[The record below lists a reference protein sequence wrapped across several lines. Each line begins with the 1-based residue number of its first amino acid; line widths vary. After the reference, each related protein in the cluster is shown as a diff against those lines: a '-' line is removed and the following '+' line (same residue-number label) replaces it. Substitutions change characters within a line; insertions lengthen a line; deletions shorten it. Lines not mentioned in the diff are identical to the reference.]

1 MENGEELSPQ
11 TAINTTQ
18 NDDWQATGRT
28 RSNSASSG
36 HKRSVSGSL
45 LSKLSF
51 LRMSQSSSA
60 DNNEAL
66 SSRSHGDEIAGNLNP
81 NDEHNPTNNDGYIG
95 GSRAGGTSRAMA
107 TAIQH
112 QRKMRRRRGSLRK
125 TALLGTRL
133 ELKEK
138 RSSSNASA
146 AREQVNYGI
155 IENSRGVSSSPLSS
169 SADTGGSRTT
179 PPPASTTTLTDEELT
194 PRGSMDRDSGGHSSI
209 YSGYWPRSLTM
220 DRGDV
225 STEIKSRT
233 SIGDTTDEEDN
244 ISLSNFNKT
253 TSNNSTTSNERTAST
268 HLRPSSVSSSGS
280 INPPLIATPS
290 SSSESYFLPSHHH
303 LHHHHQ
309 TSSANEATDA
319 TTRPLGRP
327 STTHRARSPLIAPEL
342 SSNTSNTLDPGV
354 GVSIS
359 GGTGWDY
366 SETEWWGWIIL
377 LVTWLVFVVGI
388 GSSFGVWSWAWDV
401 GETPYAPP
409 ELEDDPTL
417 PIVGYYPALM
427 VLTAVM
433 AWVWVVVAWVG
444 MKYFKHANI
453 AADDG

>member
-11 TAINTTQ
+11 TAINTIQ
-18 NDDWQATGRT
+18 NGDQQSPGRT

-36 HKRSVSGSL
+36 HKRSLSGSL

-51 LRMSQSSSA
+51 LRMSQSSSVN
-60 DNNEAL
+60 NNEAL
-66 SSRSHGDEIAGNLNP
+66 ASPSHSDEIDRTLNR
-81 NDEHNPTNNDGYIG
+81 NDERNPTSNDGYSG

-133 ELKEK
+133 EVKEK
-138 RSSSNASA
+138 RNNNANT
-146 AREQVNYGI
+146 ARDQLNYGGV
-155 IENSRGVSSSPLSS
+155 ENSRGVQSPLSIS
-169 SADTGGSRTT
+169 TGNGKSRIT
-179 PPPASTTTLTDEELT
+179 PPSSTHLTDEGLT
-194 PRGSMDRDSGGHSSI
+194 PRESMDRDGDGHTSV

-220 DRGDV
+220 DRGVV
-225 STEIKSRT
+225 SSDINKSPT

-244 ISLSNFNKT
+244 ISLSNYNANT
-253 TSNNSTTSNERTAST
+253 TTNNNTMNSGRTTST

-280 INPPLIATPS
+280 INPPLMATPS
-290 SSSESYFLPSHHH
+290 SSSDSYFLSSRHHIHHH
-303 LHHHHQ
+303 HHRHHQ

-319 TTRPLGRP
+319 TARPLGRSP
-327 STTHRARSPLIAPEL
+327 TTHRARSPLIAPEL
-342 SSNTSNTLDPGV
+342 SSSASNTLDV
-354 GVSIS
+354 GVSV
-359 GGTGWDY
+359 GVGGWDY

-453 AADDG
+453 AADEG

>member
-1 MENGEELSPQ
+1 MENGEVLSPQ
-11 TAINTTQ
+11 TVINTTQ
-18 NDDWQATGRT
+18 NDDQQTAGRA

-51 LRMSQSSSA
+51 LRMSHSSSA

-66 SSRSHGDEIAGNLNP
+66 SSSSHGDAIADDF
-81 NDEHNPTNNDGYIG
+81 NDGDPTTNDGYIG

-133 ELKEK
+133 EFKDK
-138 RSSSNASA
+138 RNSNAST
-146 AREQVNYGI
+146 ARDQISYEG
-155 IENSRGVSSSPLSS
+155 IENSRGVSPPLSIS
-169 SADTGGSRTT
+169 TGASHSRTT
-179 PPPASTTTLTDEELT
+179 PPSSTTLTDEELT
-194 PRGSMDRDSGGHSSI
+194 PRGSMDRDGGRHTSV
-209 YSGYWPRSLTM
+209 YSTYWPRSLTM
-220 DRGDV
+220 DRGVVSSDV
-225 STEIKSRT
+225 NKSPT

-244 ISLSNFNKT
+244 ISLSHF
-253 TSNNSTTSNERTAST
+253 NNSTTTNDNTTSSGRTAST

-280 INPPLIATPS
+280 INPPPIATPS
-290 SSSESYFLPSHHH
+290 SSSDSYFLSSHHH

-309 TSSANEATDA
+309 TASANEATDA
-319 TTRPLGRP
+319 TARSLGRSP
-327 STTHRARSPLIAPEL
+327 TTHRARSPLIAPEL
-342 SSNTSNTLDPGV
+342 SNSASNTLDAGV
-354 GVSIS
+354 GGV
-359 GGTGWDY
+359 GGWDY

-453 AADDG
+453 AADDR

>member
-1 MENGEELSPQ
+1 MENGEGLSPQ

-18 NDDWQATGRT
+18 NDDQHTKGRT
-28 RSNSASSG
+28 RSNSANSG

-60 DNNEAL
+60 DNNGAL
-66 SSRSHGDEIAGNLNP
+66 SSQSHGDEIAGNLSH
-81 NDEHNPTNNDGYIG
+81 NDEHNPTSNDGYIG
-95 GSRAGGTSRAMA
+95 GSRAGGSTSRAMA

-133 ELKEK
+133 EAKEK
-138 RSSSNASA
+138 RNNNAST
-146 AREQVNYGI
+146 ARDQHNYEYGSV
-155 IENSRGVSSSPLSS
+155 ENSRGVSSSPLSIS
-169 SADTGGSRTT
+169 TGTGASRTT
-179 PPPASTTTLTDEELT
+179 PPSSTTLTDEELT
-194 PRGSMDRDSGGHSSI
+194 PRGSMDRNGDGHASV

-220 DRGDV
+220 DRGVV
-225 STEIKSRT
+225 STEIRSPT
-233 SIGDTTDEEDN
+233 STGDTTDEEDN
-244 ISLSNFNKT
+244 ISLSNFNNT
-253 TSNNSTTSNERTAST
+253 TPNNNTTNSGRTSST

-280 INPPLIATPS
+280 INPPLISTPS
-290 SSSESYFLPSHHH
+290 SSSGSYFLPSHHH
-303 LHHHHQ
+303 LHHHHN
-309 TSSANEATDA
+309 SSANEATDA
-319 TTRPLGRP
+319 TARPLGRSP
-327 STTHRARSPLIAPEL
+327 TTHRARSPLIAPEL
-342 SSNTSNTLDPGV
+342 STSASNTLEVGV
-354 GVSIS
+354 GIS
-359 GGTGWDY
+359 ANGGWDY

>member
-1 MENGEELSPQ
+1 MENGEKISPQ
-11 TAINTTQ
+11 TAINTAQ
-18 NDDWQATGRT
+18 NDDEHSSGRT
-28 RSNSASSG
+28 RSNSTSSG
-36 HKRSVSGSL
+36 HKRSLSGSL

-51 LRMSQSSSA
+51 LRMSQSPSA
-60 DNNEAL
+60 DNNETL
-66 SSRSHGDEIAGNLNP
+66 PSQSHSDQIAGNLSH
-81 NDEHNPTNNDGYIG
+81 NDEHNPTSSDAYSG
-95 GSRAGGTSRAMA
+95 GSRAGSTSRAMA

-138 RSSSNASA
+138 RNNAST
-146 AREQVNYGI
+146 ARDQLNYGS
-155 IENSRGVSSSPLSS
+155 IENSRVSSSPLRISTG
-169 SADTGGSRTT
+169 TGGSKIT
-179 PPPASTTTLTDEELT
+179 PPPSTTLTDDELT
-194 PRGSMDRDSGGHSSI
+194 PRGSMDRDGRGHTSV
-209 YSGYWPRSLTM
+209 YSGYWPRALTM
-220 DRGDV
+220 DRGVV
-225 STEIKSRT
+225 STEIKSPT
-233 SIGDTTDEEDN
+233 SIGDTTDEEDD
-244 ISLSNFNKT
+244 ISLSSYNNMTTNTDT
-253 TSNNSTTSNERTAST
+253 TSNGRASST
-268 HLRPSSVSSSGS
+268 HLRPSSVSSTGS

-290 SSSESYFLPSHHH
+290 SGSESYFTSSHHH
-303 LHHHHQ
+303 RHHHHHHHQ
-309 TSSANEATDA
+309 NPSANEAINA
-319 TTRPLGRP
+319 AGRPLGRSP
-327 STTHRARSPLIAPEL
+327 ITHRARSPLIAPEL
-342 SSNTSNTLDPGV
+342 STSTSNTLEV
-354 GVSIS
+354 G
-359 GGTGWDY
+359 GGWDY

-377 LVTWLVFVVGI
+377 LVTWIVFVVGI